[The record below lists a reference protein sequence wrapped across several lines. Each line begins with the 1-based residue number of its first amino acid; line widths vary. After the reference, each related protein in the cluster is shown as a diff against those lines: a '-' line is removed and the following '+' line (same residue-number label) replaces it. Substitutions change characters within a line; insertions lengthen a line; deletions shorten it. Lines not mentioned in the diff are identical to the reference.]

1 MNPIDENGVL
11 MKVSDFKT
19 DWTIFKQINPDLCTR
34 MTRILDGLWDP
45 ECPNC
50 ADPAASPKAL
60 WDARQDLVRQTT
72 WNNDSSYRHALE
84 ASKLILVSEDVAS
97 LAENVLLT
105 TGIDEE
111 WLDLIPDYVTVAVPK
126 NCALETLR
134 MNGKAV
140 DDPSGKGIYYDL
152 DLGVMPLVTLSFNRN
167 APSNDRISVSCL
179 PAVTNPVAF
188 MYLTMRQSSR
198 YDAQIR
204 KFLRQTIRKPNEAH
218 MYFHINEESN
228 TFPARLLF
236 PFVGME
242 APDIDT
248 ISRVM
253 DPDIMRIRAYIDR
266 HFKTVPA
273 HLDVHTAQ
281 HIRFIAAV
289 LALAKHSAFVHEQTD
304 TVLTPTKRERKMAI
318 RNNRPLPDYSVK
330 TVYVTAEQPTA
341 KAAETKDIEYHH
353 RWIVSGHFRNQT
365 YGPNNSLRRRQWIPP
380 YIKGPTGAPLL
391 NRAKILNIR

>member
-1 MNPIDENGVL
+1 MNVA
-11 MKVSDFKT
+11 DFKT
-19 DWTIFKQINPDLCTR
+19 DWSLFKQANPDLCAR
-34 MTRILDGLWDP
+34 MTQILDGLWGP

-50 ADPAASPKAL
+50 ANPAASPKAL

-72 WNNDSSYRHALE
+72 WNNDSSYRHALT

-111 WLDLIPDYVTVAVPK
+111 WLDLIPDYVTIAVPR

-134 MNGKAV
+134 MNDKAA
-140 DDPSGKGIYYDL
+140 DDPSGKDIYYDL
-152 DLGVMPLVTLSFNRN
+152 DLGVIPLVTISFNRSTT
-167 APSNDRISVSCL
+167 ANDRISVSCR

-204 KFLRQTIRKPNEAH
+204 SFLRQTIRTPNEAH
-218 MYFHINEESN
+218 MYFPSNEESD
-228 TFPARLLF
+228 TFPSRLLF

-242 APDIDT
+242 APDIGT
-248 ISRVM
+248 LSRTM
-253 DPDIMRIRAYIDR
+253 DPDITRIRTYINR
-266 HFKTVPA
+266 HFKTIPA
-273 HLDVHTAQ
+273 HLDINTAQ

-289 LALAKHSAFVHEQTD
+289 LALTKHSAFVHEQTENI
-304 TVLTPTKRERKMAI
+304 LTPTKRERKMAV

-330 TVYVTAEQPTA
+330 TIYVTAEPP
-341 KAAETKDIEYHH
+341 AAETAKTKNVEYHH
-353 RWIVSGHFRNQT
+353 RWIVSGHFRNQP
-365 YGPNNSLRRRQWIPP
+365 YGPGGSLRRRQWIPP
-380 YIKGPTGAPLL
+380 YIKGPAGAPLL
-391 NRAKILNIR
+391 NRTKLLNIK

>member
-1 MNPIDENGVL
+1 MNVNN
-11 MKVSDFKT
+11 FKT
-19 DWTIFKQINPDLCTR
+19 DWALFKQANPDLCAR
-34 MTRILDGLWDP
+34 MTQVLDGLWDP
-45 ECPNC
+45 ECPSC
-50 ADPAASPKAL
+50 ANPAASPKAF

-111 WLDLIPDYVTVAVPK
+111 WLDLIPDYVTIAVPR
-126 NCALETLR
+126 NCALEALR
-134 MNGKAV
+134 MNDKAA
-140 DDPSGKGIYYDL
+140 DDPSEKDTYYDL

-167 APSNDRISVSCL
+167 ATPNDHINVSCRS
-179 PAVTNPVAF
+179 AVTNPVAF

-218 MYFHINEESN
+218 MYFPVNEESN
-228 TFPARLLF
+228 TFPMKLLF
-236 PFVGME
+236 PFIGMD

-248 ISRVM
+248 INRTM
-253 DPDIMRIRAYIDR
+253 DPDTMRIRGYIAR
-266 HFKTVPA
+266 YFKTMPTR
-273 HLDVHTAQ
+273 LDINTVQ

-289 LALAKHSAFVHEQTD
+289 LALTQHLTFVHEQTENI
-304 TVLTPTKRERKMAI
+304 LTPTKRERKMAV
-318 RNNRPLPDYSVK
+318 RDNRPLPDYSVK
-330 TVYVTAEQPTA
+330 TIYVTAEPPTT

-353 RWIVSGHFRNQT
+353 RWIVSGHFRNQP
-365 YGPNNSLRRRQWIPP
+365 YGPGGSLRRRQWIPP
-380 YIKGPTGAPLL
+380 YIKGPAGAPLL
-391 NRAKILNIR
+391 NRTKLLSIK